1 MAQPCALGLVSI
13 TVRRTIEVTDHK
25 AEDFRLRM
33 LEMEKMKAQADLDQ
47 AIAKVDQLQRT
58 LEIVTARYFR
68 AEREHNERKAT
79 K

>member
-13 TVRRTIEVTDHK
+13 TVRRRKEVTDHK